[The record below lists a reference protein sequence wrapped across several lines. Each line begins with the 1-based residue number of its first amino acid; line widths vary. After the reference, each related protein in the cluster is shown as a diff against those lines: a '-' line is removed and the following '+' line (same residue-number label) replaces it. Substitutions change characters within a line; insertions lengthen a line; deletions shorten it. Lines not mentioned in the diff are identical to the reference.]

1 MGEVFKVL
9 IQHKGIDAVSI
20 GRVEGSR
27 FHSLAFFI
35 IRRRVDRWH
44 DRSKCWE
51 FSVVQGKGETRNVLL
66 EEALKGAEKE
76 GADVERLRIADFHI
90 TPCTECLQC
99 LQKGE
104 CVIQDDMQKIYPK
117 LLESDIIIL
126 ASPIFF
132 YGITAWAKTLVDRS
146 QALWAR
152 KYILKDP
159 SLGKEGK
166 RRKGFLISVGGT
178 KGQKVFEG
186 AILTAKYFFDVLNA
200 DYVGELVFRN
210 MDAKGDIL
218 KQPDA
223 LSQAFELGES
233 WSWTGTSPRNV

>member
-1 MGEVFKVL
+1 MARSTKVL
-9 IQHKGIDAVSI
+9 GIFGSPRKG
-20 GRVEGSR
+20 GNTER
-27 FHSLAFFI
+27 
-35 IRRRVDRWH
+35 
-44 DRSKCWE
+44 
-51 FSVVQGKGETRNVLL
+51 LL
-66 EEALKGAEKE
+66 EEALKGAKE
-76 GADVERLRIADFHI
+76 AGAQVEQLHISHFHI

-99 LQKGE
+99 LEKGE
-104 CVIQDDMQKIYPK
+104 CVIQDDMEKIYPK

-132 YGITAWAKTLVDRS
+132 YGITAWAKALVDRT

-152 KYILKDP
+152 KYVLKDP

-178 KGQKVFEG
+178 KGQKVFDG

-210 MDAKGDIL
+210 MDALGDIQ

-223 LSQAFELGES
+223 LRQAFESGRKLVLD
-233 WSWTGTSPRNV
+233 WQTPA